1 MPNTTETIFVKAS
14 RQLDPVLIDIK
25 AAVDTSRD
33 PVEKKRLTSVYRKF
47 LDGLNAFGIKR
58 K

>member
-25 AAVDTSRD
+25 KAVDTSRD
-33 PVEKKRLTSVYRKF
+33 PAEKKRLTSVYRKF